1 MKNAFMTDTDVNDD
15 FYYYFTTF
23 SYSLSTGVKIHL
35 NIHEYIG
42 SFKEKKDFSVRQCL
56 QHGSR

>member
-1 MKNAFMTDTDVNDD
+1 MTDTDVNDD